1 MQQQINNMQQDLKEV
16 KAALLGSEYND
27 VGIIGRIEKIEDRQN
42 KDKRYRWMIAGAA
55 AFASFLVTIW
65 GKI

>member
-1 MQQQINNMQQDLKEV
+1 MQEQMNNMQQDLKEV

-27 VGIIGRIEKIEDRQN
+27 VGIIGRIEKIEDHQN
-42 KDKRYRWMIAGAA
+42 KDKRYKWMIAGGAA
-55 AFASFLVTIW
+55 VVSFLVTIW